1 MRGLIEVE
9 ESARYVPHPDNE
21 EEWTMCRQETS
32 IRCKPLS
39 VIAAVAEKV
48 EARCAESFLQNSV
61 KGREVMEMICNY
73 LQKDSSV
80 AETGAVDAH
89 EAVTSASIW

>member
-9 ESARYVPHPDNE
+9 ESSRYVPHPENE
-21 EEWTMCRQETS
+21 EEWTMFRQETN

-48 EARCAESFLQNSV
+48 EARCAERFLQNSV
-61 KGREVMEMICNY
+61 RGREIMERICID
-73 LQKDSSV
+73 LQKDSV
-80 AETGAVDAH
+80 VVETGAVDAT
-89 EAVTSASIW
+89 EALSSSMW